1 MKELVKCGGLTS
13 CTSQLFSSCR
23 YEDRIGYIFACS
35 WRNIAITFVGI
46 GIKQFSILY

>member
-1 MKELVKCGGLTS
+1 MKDLVKCGGLS
-13 CTSQLFSSCR
+13 SFTSQLFSSCR

-35 WRNIAITFVGI
+35 WRNIVITFVGI